1 MALEKLLKQI
11 RMIIREEIE
20 YALEKRLD
28 ESTSIKSKQSKSIEH
43 GMSLMREISKP
54 KQKQPVKTKTGLSI
68 QDILNETR
76 MSIESAMEDDY
87 PTMKFNSSMVSTPNV
102 NNMVPDGYS
111 TSEITPEVEKALT
124 RDYSALVAK
133 MNEKS
138 GR

>member
-1 MALEKLLKQI
+1 MALDKLLKQI

-28 ESTSIKSKQSKSIEH
+28 ESI
-43 GMSLMREISKP
+43 KP
-54 KQKQPVKTKTGLSI
+54 KQKEALQHGMNLMKEVSKKKQPVKTKTGLSI
-68 QDILNETR
+68 QDLLNETR
-76 MSIESAMEDDY
+76 MSIESSMYDNEEY
-87 PTMKFNSSMVSTPNV
+87 PTMRFNSSMVSTPNID
-102 NNMVPDGYS
+102 NMVPQGYS
-111 TSEITPEVEKALT
+111 SSEITPEVEKALT

>member
-1 MALEKLLKQI
+1 MALDKLLKQI

-28 ESTSIKSKQSKSIEH
+28 ESI
-43 GMSLMREISKP
+43 KP
-54 KQKQPVKTKTGLSI
+54 KQKEALQHGMNLMKEVSKKKQPVKTKTGLSI
-68 QDILNETR
+68 QELLNETR
-76 MSIESAMEDDY
+76 MSMESSMYDEEEY
-87 PTMKFNSSMVSTPNV
+87 PTIRFNSSMVSTPNID
-102 NNMVPDGYS
+102 NMVPQGYS
-111 TSEITPEVEKALT
+111 SSEITPEVEKALT

>member
-1 MALEKLLKQI
+1 MALDKLLKQI

-28 ESTSIKSKQSKSIEH
+28 ESI
-43 GMSLMREISKP
+43 KP
-54 KQKQPVKTKTGLSI
+54 KQKEALQHGMNLMKEVSKKKQPVKTKTGLSI
-68 QDILNETR
+68 QDLLNETR
-76 MSIESAMEDDY
+76 MSIESSMYDNEEY
-87 PTMKFNSSMVSTPNV
+87 PTMKFNSSMVSTPNID
-102 NNMVPDGYS
+102 NMVPQGYS
-111 TSEITPEVEKALT
+111 SSEITPEVEKALT

>member
-1 MALEKLLKQI
+1 MALDKLLKQI

-28 ESTSIKSKQSKSIEH
+28 ESI
-43 GMSLMREISKP
+43 KP
-54 KQKQPVKTKTGLSI
+54 KQKEALQHGMNLMKEVSNKKQPAKTKTGLSI
-68 QDILNETR
+68 QELLNETR
-76 MSIESAMEDDY
+76 MSMESSMYDEEEY
-87 PTMKFNSSMVSTPNV
+87 PTMRFNSSMVSTPNID
-102 NNMVPDGYS
+102 NMVPQGYS
-111 TSEITPEVEKALT
+111 SSEITPEVEKALT

>member
-1 MALEKLLKQI
+1 MALDKLLKQI

-28 ESTSIKSKQSKSIEH
+28 ESI
-43 GMSLMREISKP
+43 KP
-54 KQKQPVKTKTGLSI
+54 KQKEALQHGMNLMKEVSKKKQPVKTKTGLSI
-68 QDILNETR
+68 QELLNETR
-76 MSIESAMEDDY
+76 MSMESSMYDEEEY
-87 PTMKFNSSMVSTPNV
+87 PTMRFNSSMVSTPNID
-102 NNMVPDGYS
+102 NMVPQGYS
-111 TSEITPEVEKALT
+111 SSEITPEVEKALT

>member
-1 MALEKLLKQI
+1 MALDKLLKQI

-28 ESTSIKSKQSKSIEH
+28 ESI
-43 GMSLMREISKP
+43 KP
-54 KQKQPVKTKTGLSI
+54 KQKEALQHGMNLMKEVSNKKQPVKTKTGLSI
-68 QDILNETR
+68 QELLNETR
-76 MSIESAMEDDY
+76 MSMESSMYDEEEY
-87 PTMKFNSSMVSTPNV
+87 PTMRFNSSMVSTPNID
-102 NNMVPDGYS
+102 NMVPQGYS
-111 TSEITPEVEKALT
+111 SSEITPEVEKALT

>member
-1 MALEKLLKQI
+1 MALDKLLKQI

-20 YALEKRLD
+20 YALEKRID
-28 ESTSIKSKQSKSIEH
+28 ESVKPKQKEAIQH
-43 GMSLMREISKP
+43 GMKLMKEVS

-68 QDILNETR
+68 QELLNETR
-76 MSIESAMEDDY
+76 MSMESSINDGEEY
-87 PTMKFNSSMVSTPNV
+87 PTMRFNSSVISTPNIE
-102 NNMVPDGYS
+102 NMIPQGYS
-111 TSEITPEVEKALT
+111 SSEVTPEVEKALT